1 MRASGE
7 PKTPALRDLYW
18 REEILQVMFWIEGEG
33 FGTEIDPATLARY
46 MGVDPAVGVT
56 HLDRLVREGYLVQ
69 ADGRYSLSARGRS
82 EGARVFADEFSELT
96 NPAHGE
102 CGPECWCHR
111 SAEEAEACAAERAEP
126 ERSGV

>member
-1 MRASGE
+1 MSAMGE
-7 PKTPALRDLYW
+7 PKTPALRNLYW

-33 FGTEIDPATLARY
+33 LGTEIDAPTLARY
-46 MGVDPAVGVT
+46 MGVDATVGLS
-56 HLDRLVREGYLVQ
+56 HLDRLVGERYLKKTGDRYALSPQ
-69 ADGRYSLSARGRS
+69 GRA
-82 EGARVFADEFSELT
+82 EGARVFADEFAELT

-111 SAEEAEACAAERAEP
+111 SIEESEACAADRAQP